1 MKKLLGKKVNLTYTQ
16 IIALFFA
23 AAILLG
29 TLLLSLP
36 IASKNREWTPLLDCA
51 FTATSA
57 TCVTGLIVY
66 DTFTHWS
73 LFGQI
78 VLISLI
84 QIGGLGIMTV
94 ITMFS
99 IFLKRKISQYE
110 RKLLMQ
116 SAGTIRTNGVI
127 KLLKRIVT
135 GTFIFEGIG
144 AAVLATRFCPRFGI
158 AKGLYYS
165 VFHSISAFCNA
176 GFDLMGVYGKF
187 SSLTPFYDD
196 VVVSVTVALLIAT
209 GGIGFLVWEDML
221 EHKLKIKNYSLHSK
235 IVLVSTAALLLGGW
249 LILFITEKNDSMAGF
264 TLGERILSSLFQSSS
279 ARTAGFNTVP
289 LNKLSGAGLLT
300 MIALM
305 FVGGSPASTAGG
317 VKTTT
322 VAVLIIELIAVA
334 KGDKHATVFKRRLEE
349 DTVKKAGAIITV
361 YLLAIIFAIII
372 ICTVEH
378 LPLSDVTFEVVSAAA
393 TVGLTTGITS
403 TLSPLSH
410 IILMLL
416 MYGGRLGGL
425 TLMVAF
431 AQKQEIPA
439 LIRPTEKIQI
449 G

>member
-1 MKKLLGKKVNLTYTQ
+1 MKKLSGKKKKLTYTQ

-23 AAILLG
+23 AAIVLG
-29 TLLLSLP
+29 TILLSLP
-36 IASKNREWTPLLDCA
+36 IASKSREWTPLLDCM

-73 LFGQI
+73 LFGQGVI
-78 VLISLI
+78 ITLI

-99 IFLKRKISQYE
+99 VFLKRKISQYE

-144 AAVLATRFCPRFGI
+144 AAVLATRFCPEFGF

-165 VFHSISAFCNA
+165 VFHAVSAFCNA
-176 GFDLMGVYGKF
+176 GFDLMGCYGEF
-187 SSLTPFYDD
+187 SSLTPFYSDA
-196 VVVSVTVALLIAT
+196 VVSITITLLIII

-221 EHKLKIKNYSLHSK
+221 EHKFKLKRYSLHSK
-235 IVLVSTAALLLGGW
+235 IVLVTTAVLLLGGW
-249 LILFITEKNDSMAGF
+249 IILFITERNDSMAGF
-264 TLGERILSSLFQSSS
+264 TLGERLLASLFQSSS

-289 LNKLSGAGLLT
+289 LNKLSGAGLMT
-300 MIALM
+300 MIFLM
-305 FVGGSPASTAGG
+305 FIGGSPASTAGG

-334 KGDKHATVFKRRLEE
+334 KGEKHATVFKRRLEE
-349 DTVKKAGAIITV
+349 DTVKKSGAIITV
-361 YLLAIIFAIII
+361 YVLAIIFAVIV
-372 ICTVEH
+372 ICSVEH
-378 LPLSDVTFEVVSAAA
+378 LPLNDVTFEVVSAAA

-403 TLSPLSH
+403 TLSPVSH

-425 TLMVAF
+425 TLMIAF
-431 AQKQEIPA
+431 AQKEEIPN

>member
-1 MKKLLGKKVNLTYTQ
+1 MKLSGKKIRLTYTQ
-16 IIALFFA
+16 IIALFFV
-23 AAILLG
+23 AAILVG
-29 TLLLSLP
+29 TFLLSLP
-36 IASKNREWTPLLDCA
+36 LASKSREWTPLLDCM

-73 LFGQI
+73 LFGQSVI
-78 VLISLI
+78 ITLI

-99 IFLKRKISQYE
+99 VFLKRKISQYE

-144 AAVLATRFCPRFGI
+144 AAILATRFCPEFGF
-158 AKGLYYS
+158 AKGIYYS

-176 GFDLMGVYGKF
+176 GFDLMGCYGEF
-187 SSLTPFYDD
+187 SSLTPFYSDA
-196 VVVSVTVALLIAT
+196 VVSVTVTLLIAI

-221 EHKLKIKNYSLHSK
+221 EHKLNFKKYSLHSK
-235 IVLVSTAALLLGGW
+235 IVLVATAFLLFGGW
-249 LILFITEKNDSMAGF
+249 FILFITEKNNSMQGF
-264 TLGERILSSLFQSSS
+264 TVGERIIASLFQSSS

-289 LNKLSGAGLLT
+289 LNKLSGAGLMT
-300 MIALM
+300 MIFLM
-305 FVGGSPASTAGG
+305 FIGGSPASTAGG

-322 VAVLIIELIAVA
+322 VAVLIIELMAIA
-334 KGDKHATVFKRRLEE
+334 KGEKHATVFKRRLEE
-349 DTVKKAGAIITV
+349 DTVKKSGAIITV
-361 YLLAIIFAIII
+361 YIIAIIASVIAV
-372 ICTVEH
+372 CAVEN

-403 TLSPLSH
+403 TLSPVSQ

-425 TLMVAF
+425 TLMIAF
-431 AQKQEIPA
+431 AQKEEIPN
-439 LIRPTEKIQI
+439 LVRPAEKIQI